1 MAFGGGMKT
10 PKIEF
15 YYVGIK
21 KPKKRLPFSFVKSDS
36 LSLAGLPLF
45 TINPGALLGDLS
57 SEEMEMMRL
66 AIMEMA
72 ERRIRDVEMRRMDLF
87 ERRMLSAGPPKGISR
102 EQFIRLIP
110 LVYEINMVCKG
121 DKDRITHVMDE
132 WEKRAGE
139 GKGRDIVSTL
149 FVILEEEFYI
159 TGGEGKIGKGGGVG
173 ARVQMEGAVLP
184 TEKIT
189 GMELERPPLPGM
201 AVQTIERI
209 ELRKLVKNAGKMPN
223 ARIVSLREMLRY
235 HLERN
240 PREYQGVIRVL
251 FNLSDEELADPALVQ
266 ALIAAEI
273 ERIGTFGFSD
283 LVYRELM
290 AKWKKKN
297 KKKKMERFG
306 CVYDPISG
314 QFIICSLCA
323 TLKGVAAMLL
333 QKLKG
338 R

>member
-15 YYVGIK
+15 YYAGVK
-21 KPKKRLPFSFVKSDS
+21 KPKKMPPFSFVKSDS

-45 TINPGALLGDLS
+45 TINPGMLLGDLPS
-57 SEEMEMMRL
+57 GEMGVMRR
-66 AIMEMA
+66 AIMEMT
-72 ERRIRDVEMRRMDLF
+72 ERRIRDVEMMRMDLF
-87 ERRMLSAGPPKGISR
+87 ERRMLSSGPPKGVSR
-102 EQFIRLIP
+102 EQFVRLIP
-110 LVYEINMVCKG
+110 IAYEINAVCRG
-121 DKDRITHVMDE
+121 DKDRIKHVMDE

-139 GKGRDIVSTL
+139 GRGRDLVSTL

-173 ARVQMEGAVLP
+173 ARVQMEEGLSP
-184 TEKIT
+184 TEKII
-189 GMELERPPLPGM
+189 GVGAEKPSMPGM
-201 AVQTIERI
+201 AAQTIERI
-209 ELRKLVKNAGKMPN
+209 ELRKLVKNAGRMPN

-240 PREYQGVIRVL
+240 PREYQGLIRVL

-273 ERIGTFGFSD
+273 ERVGAFGFSD
-283 LVYRELM
+283 IVYRKLM

-297 KKKKMERFG
+297 KKEKMERFG

-323 TLKGVAAMLL
+323 TLKGVASMLL
-333 QKLKG
+333 EKLKS